1 MNFRFRAFRA
11 INELDT
17 CLKFKY
23 EEHNVLEDYGIKN
36 AVSTSNAWMHNPD
49 IYCVVAESGDDGR
62 VVGGLRLH
70 LSRAGVPLPL
80 ETAIGRMDEKVF
92 YMVENYRTNGGVAEI
107 SALWNAK
114 VVAGSGISNLLVQA
128 GIACCIFLQLSTVIS
143 LCAEYTQKM
152 FEEAGFTEIKYL
164 ENEIGYPYPNNTYRA
179 KVLALTDPQELQR
192 AKPDVRDRIKSISTN
207 PVQSHAEEK
216 KGRKINIEYNLVII
230 D

>member
-23 EEHNVLEDYGIKN
+23 EEHNVLEDYGITN

-49 IYCVVAESGDDGR
+49 IYCVVAESGEDGR

-92 YMVENYRTNGGVAEI
+92 HMVENYRTNGGVAEI

-114 VVAGSGISNLLVQA
+114 AVAGSGISKLLVQA
-128 GIACCIFLQLSTVIS
+128 GIASSKFLPVKALIS

-164 ENEIGYPYPNNTYRA
+164 QNENGYPYPNATYRA
-179 KVLALTDPQELQR
+179 KILALPDPEKLQH
-192 AKPDVRDRIKSISTN
+192 AKPNIKDRIMSLSTN
-207 PVQSHAEEK
+207 PVQTYVEES